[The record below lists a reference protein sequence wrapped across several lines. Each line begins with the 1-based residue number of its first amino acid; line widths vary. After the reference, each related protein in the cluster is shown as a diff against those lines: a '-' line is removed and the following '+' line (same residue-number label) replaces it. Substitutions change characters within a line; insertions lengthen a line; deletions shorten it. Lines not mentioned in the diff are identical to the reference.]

1 MAFDV
6 LDEHEQGELVQ
17 KWLREN
23 AMAIAT
29 GIGIGL
35 ALIFGWQQWQTHK
48 ATAAAAASAQFQALT
63 EAVTAKKDEDAQKVA
78 AAIRSEYPQSIYSVF
93 AALQQ
98 ADLAVQKGDLNGAA
112 EQLAWAREHAKTS
125 PLQWLI
131 DLRSARIKLAQGDAA
146 AALKLADG
154 VGADNYVALAGELRG
169 DALAKLGRNDEARK
183 AYEAVLAATDTQ
195 GVDRNLLQM
204 KLDNLGAS
212 APAAQ
217 KPAT

>member
-23 AMAIAT
+23 AMAIAV
-29 GIGIGL
+29 GIGLGL

-63 EAVTAKKDEDAQKVA
+63 EAVAAKKDEDAQKVA

>member
-63 EAVTAKKDEDAQKVA
+63 EAVAAKKDEDAQKVA

>member
-23 AMAIAT
+23 AMAIAV
-29 GIGIGL
+29 GIGLGL

>member
-23 AMAIAT
+23 AMAIAV
-29 GIGIGL
+29 GIGLGL

-48 ATAAAAASAQFQALT
+48 ATATAAAAAQYQALT
-63 EAVTAKKDEDAQKVA
+63 QAIQEKKTEDAQKVA
-78 AAIRSEYPQSIYSVF
+78 TAIRSEYPKSTYAVL

-98 ADLAVQKGDLNGAA
+98 ADLAVQKNDLKDAA
-112 EQLAWAREHAKTS
+112 EQLAWAREHARTS

-131 DLRSARIKLAQGDAA
+131 DLRLGRVKLGLGDAA
-146 AALKLADG
+146 GALKLAEG
-154 VGADNYVALAGELRG
+154 IGADNYVAMAGELRG
-169 DALAKLGRNDEARK
+169 DALVKLGRADEARK
-183 AYEAVLAATDTQ
+183 AYEAVLAAGDTQ
-195 GVDRNLLQM
+195 GVDHSLLQM
-204 KLDNLGAS
+204 KLDHLGAS
-212 APAAQ
+212 APAAG

>member
-1 MAFDV
+1 
-6 LDEHEQGELVQ
+6 
-17 KWLREN
+17 
-23 AMAIAT
+23 
-29 GIGIGL
+29 
-35 ALIFGWQQWQTHK
+35 
-48 ATAAAAASAQFQALT
+48 
-63 EAVTAKKDEDAQKVA
+63 QKVA